1 MLTGIT
7 GFTPPVT
14 AASGGSPTYVIGTF
28 DRILIPVST
37 TLGGLISGIIIFR
50 FAPEAEGHGTDAAI
64 DAFHNKNGKI
74 RRRVPLVKTVASAIT
89 IGSGGSAG
97 REGPTAQI
105 AAGFGSFIAD
115 TFRMDDHD
123 RRIAMAAGIGAGIGS
138 IFLAPLGGALLST
151 EILYRRDFEV
161 DALIPSIIASV
172 TGYIIFGYNF
182 GYRPLFDIPGSGV
195 LGFAHPESLILY
207 SLVGVVAGLFGVFY
221 VISFYGIQGMF
232 RRIRRLPKFVKPA
245 IGGLIVGLIGI
256 FFPEILG
263 LGYGW
268 VQLIFYDRL
277 SLFPVWLLL
286 ALIIAKIVATS
297 FTIGSGGSG
306 GVFAPGMV
314 TGALVGA
321 LMGVLFVPFFPYLN
335 VIEVTIIGMIS
346 FFGGISKAPISV
358 IIMGTEMTGGYTLFL
373 PLMIAT
379 VISYYI
385 SGQKYSIYSK
395 QLPNRQSSPA
405 HRLEYERPILDDIT
419 AYESMKKDYYWVSP
433 DAPLREALQ
442 TIRQSKTKGVVVQ
455 ENGVLKGFLSVEAV
469 KPSMDIDSTRVRDIM
484 DTDVKYV
491 KTTATMHTALDLL
504 TTTTTGKVVVV
515 DDANPQIVRG
525 TIGLADIAEAYNREI
540 RKIKLE
546 QSKIG

>member
-37 TLGGLISGIIIFR
+37 TLGGLISGIIVFR

-64 DAFHNKNGKI
+64 DAFHNNNGKI

-115 TFRMDDHD
+115 AFRMDDHD

-182 GYRPLFDIPGSGV
+182 GYRPLFDIPGAGV
-195 LGFAHPESLILY
+195 LGFSHPESLVLY

-232 RRIRRLPKFVKPA
+232 RRIRKLPKFVKPA

-286 ALIIAKIVATS
+286 ALIIAKIIATS

-442 TIRQSKTKGVVVQ
+442 TMRQSRTKGVVVQ
-455 ENGVLKGFLSVEAV
+455 ENGMLKGFLSVEAV

-515 DDANPQIVRG
+515 DDANPQIVKG
-525 TIGLADIAEAYNREI
+525 TIGLADIADAYNREI